1 MNCMV
6 TPKPPTMSLA
16 HSRTDQR
23 SDSAR
28 PVAKAQAS
36 IRRHRRSHTNR
47 RRSATSEAMQPTFVG
62 AWLDQ
67 PNEMLGSLKPVE
79 AIKRG
84 QIDLVWQVVEGLRS
98 GAQL

>member
-1 MNCMV
+1 MV

-36 IRRHRRSHTNR
+36 IRRLEAFTHQVLLGRPTKDSKTNR
-47 RRSATSEAMQPTFVG
+47 RISA
-62 AWLDQ
+62 Q

-79 AIKRG
+79 AIERG
-84 QIDLVWQVVEGLRS
+84 QIGLVWQVVEGLRS